1 MYPLLENKNFIPQKY
16 WQLKLQSAK
25 DDITFTALSADKYD
39 AQQTAIDTLQR
50 IKEAETVR
58 VKSVE
63 RKEVNQEPSLLYDLT
78 SLQKRSEYE
87 TEFLCRQ
94 DIIHRT
100 KNYTRVNLSAIPEPE
115 AVTYHRT
122 CSRKSRNVLL
132 IWNSTPALPDMQLG

>member
-78 SLQKRSEYE
+78 SLQKKR
-87 TEFLCRQ
+87 
-94 DIIHRT
+94 I
-100 KNYTRVNLSAIPEPE
+100 
-115 AVTYHRT
+115 
-122 CSRKSRNVLL
+122 RN
-132 IWNSTPALPDMQLG
+132 